1 MLRATSKLTD
11 KGKITLFIFVILFI
25 FLNRNQ
31 IMACSMYQL
40 NLDKF
45 YIIFVR
51 NFFVNIQRV
60 NWIEIHLLKRIKNF
74 ILKMRQFSHA
84 SLY

>member
-11 KGKITLFIFVILFI
+11 KGKITLFILMILFI
-25 FLNRNQ
+25 LLYRNQ

-40 NLDKF
+40 NLDKC

-60 NWIEIHLLKRIKNF
+60 NWIEIHLLKLIKNF
-74 ILKMRQFSHA
+74 ILKMTQFSHA